1 MKRWL
6 LCYVLAVA
14 ALLSTAVA
22 AAERIDTSN
31 LIPVYTN
38 TFDDASAL
46 DDFTQFYG
54 TWAVKDGRLYM
65 TNTPN
70 KDQNFILFSG
80 DDELTKL
87 TDYVVDVDI
96 YNVQSQGGIIARSD
110 LQKADGRGV
119 GNNFYGYIG
128 YLSFTGEKGALG
140 CGGPNGNWGTN
151 FIVSKKVTTPGANL
165 HLQLAVKGDTVT
177 MNITDLDRNRP
188 VWSATVE
195 DKTYTAGTFGFRLY
209 GNNDK
214 HFEGTALCNLNATA
228 FDNLVVS
235 VYGEEKPREEPT
247 FSGMTFT
254 NPVAPGADPFVLKDD
269 DGTYYLYA
277 TSGDAYGYRVMSSK
291 NLVEWTAE
299 GYCMHYKWEG
309 VYDDPNYTGY
319 NAFWAPEV
327 IKYDGKY
334 YMTVT
339 FQHHLNF
346 AVSDSPL
353 GPFKTIGPDILFP
366 GTRTIDGHFF
376 RDGNTTYFYFVTGG
390 KASFNGSSV
399 EKGNNIWGCIL
410 DMEALAADK
419 EQVIE
424 PASISLLVESDTE
437 YEAGTKVAEGPFM
450 IKNGD
455 TYYLTFSSGS
465 YKVPDYA
472 VHYVTS
478 KNPLSG
484 FTRDAKNVALKST
497 DLYYDDIENPHLY
510 GNAHHAFV
518 EAPNGK
524 DTLIVYHT
532 HRTNRTWDKTVTDL
546 CTPRSV
552 CIDYA
557 WFEGDYLFA
566 GSKEHKT
573 VPTAVAQP
581 ALEGTTLTRK
591 TYYTGVFKALGDL
604 PTVYVAQTDG
614 LDTNTGAKNSP
625 VKTIARAAEL
635 LPSGGTVVLMQN
647 YTDSGC
653 LNIPAINGPLLI
665 TAEHGHVILYFKFIS
680 LHSTVYFDNL
690 IFAPTTVGEISVIEC
705 NFNDVVMGEGVGC
718 FNRPHGDYAYPY
730 LVGGK
735 WRYGGSDT
743 KNPIYKDNFTATIA
757 ELRSDKAYTV
767 TVLGGTWETIEK
779 GSLLYKT
786 PLANS
791 APNGAIA
798 RTSDSLQPR
807 FDLNS
812 DGKADFNDLDFAIR
826 ALFDEKICE
835 AADLNKDS
843 KISLVDLLLL
853 VNAIR

>member
-1 MKRWL
+1 
-6 LCYVLAVA
+6 
-14 ALLSTAVA
+14 
-22 AAERIDTSN
+22 
-31 LIPVYTN
+31 
-38 TFDDASAL
+38 
-46 DDFTQFYG
+46 
-54 TWAVKDGRLYM
+54 
-65 TNTPN
+65 
-70 KDQNFILFSG
+70 
-80 DDELTKL
+80 
-87 TDYVVDVDI
+87 
-96 YNVQSQGGIIARSD
+96 
-110 LQKADGRGV
+110 
-119 GNNFYGYIG
+119 
-128 YLSFTGEKGALG
+128 
-140 CGGPNGNWGTN
+140 
-151 FIVSKKVTTPGANL
+151 
-165 HLQLAVKGDTVT
+165 
-177 MNITDLDRNRP
+177 
-188 VWSATVE
+188 
-195 DKTYTAGTFGFRLY
+195 
-209 GNNDK
+209 
-214 HFEGTALCNLNATA
+214 
-228 FDNLVVS
+228 
-235 VYGEEKPREEPT
+235 
-247 FSGMTFT
+247 
-254 NPVAPGADPFVLKDD
+254 
-269 DGTYYLYA
+269 
-277 TSGDAYGYRVMSSK
+277 
-291 NLVEWTAE
+291 
-299 GYCMHYKWEG
+299 
-309 VYDDPNYTGY
+309 
-319 NAFWAPEV
+319 
-327 IKYDGKY
+327 
-334 YMTVT
+334 MTVT

-419 EQVIE
+419 EQVIK
-424 PASISLLVESDTE
+424 PASIRLLVESDTE

-465 YKVPDYA
+465 YRVPDYA

-478 KNPLSG
+478 KDPLSG
-484 FTRDAKNVALKST
+484 FKRDAKNVALKST

-510 GNAHHAFV
+510 GNAHHSFV

-532 HRTNRTWDKTVTDL
+532 HRTNRTWDETVTDL

-581 ALEGTTLTRK
+581 ALEGTALTRK
-591 TYYTGVFKALGDL
+591 TYYTGAFKALGDL

-625 VKTIARAAEL
+625 VKTIARAAAL
-635 LPSGGTVVLMQN
+635 LPNGGTVVLMQN

-653 LNIPAINGPLLI
+653 LSIPAVNGPLLI
-665 TAEHGHVILYFKFIS
+665 TAEHGHVIVYFKFIS

-690 IFAPTTVGEISVIEC
+690 TFAPTTVGEISVIEC

-718 FNRPHGDYAYPY
+718 FNRPHGDYSYPY

-743 KNPIYKDNFTATIA
+743 SNSIYKDNFMASIA
-757 ELRSDKAYTV
+757 ELRHSKAYTI
-767 TVLGGTWETIEK
+767 TVLGGTWEMLES
-779 GSLLYKT
+779 GSLLHRT

-791 APNGAIA
+791 APNGAIV
-798 RTSDSLQPR
+798 RDTTGLLSKV
-807 FDLNS
+807 DLNG
-812 DGKADFNDLDFAIR
+812 DGKTDAQDLSIA
-826 ALFDEKICE
+826 
-835 AADLNKDS
+835 
-843 KISLVDLLLL
+843 
-853 VNAIR
+853 VNALLGNAPCAEADPNGDGKSSLLDILLILRAIQ